1 MWRSFSLKDFA
12 RGAYN
17 PLPEQSDGKDGD
29 ANSPNLDDRD
39 PKPYFLGM
47 KLMLAA
53 FCGFIFA
60 IILVNLFPGD
70 MVRTGESKL
79 QKFLHG
85 KSALAL
91 TGPEVDMY

>member
-1 MWRSFSLKDFA
+1 MWRRFSLKDLA

-17 PLPEQSDGKDGD
+17 PLPEQSDGKDGET
-29 ANSPNLDDRD
+29 NSPNLSDRD
-39 PKPYFLGM
+39 PKPYFLGV

-70 MVRTGESKL
+70 MVRSGESKL
-79 QKFLHG
+79 QKLLHG
-85 KSALAL
+85 ESVLVSNS
-91 TGPEVDMY
+91 PEVDVY